1 MKLRF
6 IALAISSI
14 AALSPAISNASS
26 ERASAKA
33 CANAFAASLA
43 SQGSATQFKFAYR
56 GASSSTLADFY
67 PTEFTFTLEAHDPK
81 SGAAIARARC
91 STDFRGTVT
100 TIAAVP
106 LNASPATLA
115 ASF

>member
-1 MKLRF
+1 MKFRT
-6 IALAISSI
+6 IALAIASI

-43 SQGSATQFKFAYR
+43 ASGSATPYKFAYR
-56 GASSSTLADFY
+56 GGSSSTLADFY
-67 PTEFTFTLEAHDPK
+67 PSEFTFTLEAHDPK

-100 TIAAVP
+100 AISAVP
-106 LNASPATLA
+106 LNANPATLA